1 MRKLLMVFTKNPEK
15 GKVKTRL
22 AKTIGDDAALEVY
35 IRLLNHTKK
44 FVGESNSDKA
54 VFYSQEITGNDD
66 WSAMGC
72 QQVLQHPGDLGD
84 RMKAAFD
91 YAFAKEYQQVII
103 VGSDCPEVNSEII
116 SEAFDALT
124 HNDIVIG
131 PAEDGGYYLLGMNQ
145 MHACFFENKSWSQEA
160 LFTETMH
167 DVVKH
172 KLKTQ
177 ILKTCNDIDTI
188 DDYEALKHLF

>member
-1 MRKLLMVFTKNPEK
+1 MVFTKNPEK

-22 AKTIGDDAALEVY
+22 AKSIGDDAALEVY
-35 IRLLNHTKK
+35 IRLLKHTKK
-44 FVGESNSDKA
+44 FVANSDSDKA
-54 VFYSQEITGNDD
+54 VFYSENITENDD
-66 WSAMGC
+66 WLAMGC
-72 QQVLQHPGDLGD
+72 QQVLQHKGDLGD

-103 VGSDCPEVNSEII
+103 VGSDCPEVNTDTI
-116 SEAFDALT
+116 SEAFDSLNN
-124 HNDIVIG
+124 NDVVIG
-131 PAEDGGYYLLGMNQ
+131 PAEDGGYYLLGMNKL
-145 MHACFFENKSWSQEA
+145 HSCFFENKSWSQEE
-160 LFTETMH
+160 LFTETIQ

-188 DDYEALKHLF
+188 DDYESLKHLF